1 MEYQFNGERYITKGI
16 AEMLPSTV
24 QILMFSGIDIMRKK
38 TDGKLDYLQVFTLK
52 TFGEN
57 KNMLLNIMQE
67 QENPER
73 CINYIIPIDKTIDT
87 KVYIIDDIDH
97 VTMLLA
103 EEY

>member
-1 MEYQFNGERYITKGI
+1 MEYQFNGEKYITKGI

-24 QILMFSGIDIMRKK
+24 QILIFSGIDIMRKK

-57 KNMLLNIMQE
+57 ENMLLNIMQE
-67 QENPER
+67 QETPER
-73 CINYIIPIDKTIDT
+73 HINYVIPTDKTINT